1 MSTNKWNI
9 TVIAKNEMD
18 KFQFVIETPIVSW

>member
-1 MSTNKWNI
+1 MPTNKWNI
-9 TVIAKNEMD
+9 TVITKIEMD